1 MSATTKKWINRAGF
15 ACAAIGGIL
24 VAIGGGSVETATT
37 LVGGG
42 AALVGAVL
50 VLVREIA
57 N

>member
-42 AALVGAVL
+42 AALVGAGL
-50 VLVREIA
+50 VLAREIA